1 MAYSQNNEEAIIL
14 DYFKGHKGTFIDV
27 GANDGVT
34 FSNTRTLALLGWRGI
49 LIEPS
54 PKAYAKL
61 SEIYKGRNNGFYT
74 YQYALSNKNGGAL
87 LYESGPLCTPSDV
100 GLVSTFHQH
109 EKERFQATVKY
120 EPIEVKTFTW
130 KTAMNRWMIKE
141 FDFISLDVEGHE
153 LEILPDIDLSKTRMI
168 CLEWN
173 SKPDLKVAYE
183 KYLDGFK
190 VIYTSAE
197 NLIYAR

>member
-1 MAYSQNNEEAIIL
+1 MAFSQNDEERVIL

-34 FSNTRTLALLGWRGI
+34 FSNTRALALLGWRGI

-74 YQYALSNKNGGAL
+74 YQYALSNKNSAAL
-87 LYESGPLCTPSDV
+87 LYESGPLCTPADV

-183 KYLDGFK
+183 KYLYGFK